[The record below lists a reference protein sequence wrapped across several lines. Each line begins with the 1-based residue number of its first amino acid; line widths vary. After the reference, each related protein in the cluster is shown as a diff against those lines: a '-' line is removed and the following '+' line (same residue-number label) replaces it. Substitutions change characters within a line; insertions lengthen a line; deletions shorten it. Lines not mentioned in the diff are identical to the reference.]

1 MSEINKTILL
11 CFKDYD
17 DLFKYR
23 RESMNRL
30 ERYCD
35 NFRNGDTVYRLGLM
49 DSSTACGLSASEVFF
64 VNCSIDDCEDEDFK
78 LTLRV
83 LEKWGTK
90 VHYDPKDTEK
100 FQEELQAEF
109 DRIDS
114 VMKLYG
120 FCGSGEFEIQRTDNR
135 FSGYQKCSPLP
146 FEQCEPRDDSFDKIT
161 FEQREDGRYFRK
173 FATVGELIDALQKLP
188 RDYKI
193 FCRNYYSSDSPSLY
207 YFGDKSFEII

>member
-17 DLFKYR
+17 DLFRYR

-35 NFRNGDTVYRLGLM
+35 DFRNGDTVYRLGLM
-49 DSSTACGLSASEVFF
+49 NSSTACGLSASEVFF
-64 VNCSIDDCEDEDFK
+64 VNCSIGDCEDENFK

-100 FQEELQAEF
+100 FQEELQANL
-109 DRIDS
+109 DKIDS
-114 VMKLYG
+114 LMKLYD
-120 FCGSGEFEIQRTDNR
+120 FCASGELRQYTHEV
-135 FSGYQKCSPLP
+135 SM
-146 FEQCEPRDDSFDKIT
+146 
-161 FEQREDGRYFRK
+161 
-173 FATVGELIDALQKLP
+173 QKLNEEFALKQ
-188 RDYKI
+188 DENAMEI
-193 FCRNYYSSDSPSLY
+193 CRGFLEQYENGTLEE
-207 YFGDKSFEII
+207 FLKN

>member
-17 DLFKYR
+17 DLFRYR
-23 RESMNRL
+23 RENMNRL

-35 NFRNGDTVYRLGLM
+35 GFRNGDTMYKLGLM
-49 DSSTACGLSASEVFF
+49 NSSTTCGLSASEVFF

-83 LEKWGTK
+83 LDKWGTK

-100 FQEELQAEF
+100 FQEELQANL

-114 VMKLYG
+114 LRKLYE
-120 FCGSGEFEIQRTDNR
+120 FCASGELR
-135 FSGYQKCSPLP
+135 
-146 FEQCEPRDDSFDKIT
+146 
-161 FEQREDGRYFRK
+161 RYRQEV
-173 FATVGELIDALQKLP
+173 AMQKLNEEFELK
-188 RDYKI
+188 REKRMME
-193 FCRNYYSSDSPSLY
+193 FC
-207 YFGDKSFEII
+207 KEILEKCENGTLWEELE